1 MDELIFTTARITTR
15 AASPELLA
23 LARERAVDPAIFD
36 VYPPFVWQSEISSD
50 RLDAYFTRMDPLTTL
65 VNYARDAAAGVAV
78 LVGHNVRELP
88 IGQSLTGT
96 LEAIGNVTRVLSDA
110 YAIAE
115 PGAASA
121 LTRLQAGIVRDVSVG
136 FNARNEGAG
145 CICGICGLDMWSSWD
160 CWHVPGLV
168 YEIKDVT
175 ASGTVV
181 REVLCTATIVNAGL
195 SEYSLVYDG
204 ATPNAAVIQ
213 ARKAAEAGRLR
224 PEQVRLLESRY
235 RINLPGRRLLV
246 PGATVIEGGE
256 MPPEPQ
262 KTEETRAPAPIVVAT
277 MDEGALL
284 PVLQRGG
291 AAPELDLR
299 AACEWAAAEL
309 ARLRPLAD
317 DGRTYRTGLVDAAIA
332 EGIRAHGA
340 EFPEETYRATLGS
353 MPLDMVKRMTAD
365 WKAIGDSKL
374 PAGRQTVDTT
384 EQTPLPA
391 KRQAPDAAY
400 QD

>member
-1 MDELIFTTARITTR
+1 MDELIYTTARITTR

-23 LARERAVDPAIFD
+23 LARERALDPAIFD
-36 VYPPFVWQSEISSD
+36 TYPPFVWQSEISSD
-50 RLDAYFTRMDPLTTL
+50 RLDAYFTRMDPATTL

-96 LEAIGNVTRVLSDA
+96 LEAVGDVTRVLSDA

-136 FNARNEGAG
+136 FNGRNEGAG

-160 CWHVPGLV
+160 CWHVPGLT
-168 YEIKDVT
+168 YEVKDVT
-175 ASGTVV
+175 LSGTVV

-224 PEQVRLLESRY
+224 PEQARLLESRY

-246 PGATVIEGGE
+246 PGATLTGE
-256 MPPEPQ
+256 VMPPEPE
-262 KTEETRAPAPIVVAT
+262 KTDETRAPAPIVVAAV
-277 MDEGALL
+277 DEAALL
-284 PVLQRGG
+284 PIVQRAG

-299 AACEWAAAEL
+299 GACEWLVGEVI
-309 ARLRPLAD
+309 RLRPLAD
-317 DGRTYRTGLVDAAIA
+317 DGRTYRTDLVTAALA
-332 EGIRAHGA
+332 EGVRAYGDDFA
-340 EFPEETYRATLGS
+340 EETYRPVLEAA
-353 MPLDMVKRMTAD
+353 PLSTVKRMRDD
-365 WKAIGDSKL
+365 WQKQGDARL
-374 PAGRQTVDTT
+374 PKGRQTVD
-384 EQTPLPA
+384 ETPRAQRPTQ
-391 KRQAPDAAY
+391 RQVPDAAY